1 MFSRTVRS
9 AAVASWLLAANLVVL
24 TLYLNPEVTLLGEAT
39 ALFLSL
45 FLPYA
50 LLGTAAFLVFTLFH
64 AAFRFG
70 PRPGSLLRGWPWLGS
85 FLSLAVTATS
95 AAYGF
100 NLLSYRHS
108 IPVDSLRALAAS
120 AAAAALALLVLLAVG
135 LDTLLFPR
143 RGRSLS
149 AALVVL
155 APAATLVVPLALR
168 PGPRPPSPP
177 VPVSLDPATSVRR
190 VTLIGID
197 GLGPA
202 FLRDGVARGN
212 LPAFARLLRR
222 GASGPLATLRPTEAP
237 PIWTTVVTGRL
248 PRDHGV
254 KSFVTYRLLGSS
266 RTYEL
271 LPKGALVGLLE
282 RASLVSTRPV
292 TSTSRRRRAL
302 WNVLSAFGVPAGVV
316 RLWGTYPPEQGQGFT
331 LSNYFHLFRDDKARA
346 EGTLQPPDLLPE
358 VRARAVRSGEVDP
371 ALLAEFVD
379 TAASDPPGAPWR
391 RELVDR
397 ALAPDLTYRRAGL
410 VLRAAYDPPF
420 FASYFYG
427 LDVVGHAFY
436 RYAHPERFGDVSAA
450 ESRRFRR
457 VLDRYA
463 ALLGQWV
470 GESGQGLRPGEVLI
484 VVSGY
489 GMEPV
494 PLWRRLLA
502 GLTGGSSYSGTHE
515 GAPDGFFL
523 AVGDG
528 VRAGAPLGPA
538 SVLDVMPTILYLFG
552 LPVARDMEGRVLTE
566 ILDDD
571 FARRNPVTFI
581 PSYESLAIAP
591 VAAHGDLDDL
601 PPQPEEEP

>member
-9 AAVASWLLAANLVVL
+9 AAVASWLVAANLVVL
-24 TLYLNPEVTLLGEAT
+24 TLYLNPEATLLGEAP

-70 PRPGSLLRGWPWLGS
+70 PRPASLLTGWPWLGS
-85 FLSLAVTATS
+85 FLSLTVTATT

-120 AAAAALALLVLLAVG
+120 AAAAALGLLVLLAVG
-135 LDTLLFPR
+135 LDALLFPR

-177 VPVSLDPATSVRR
+177 VPVSLDPATSM
-190 VTLIGID
+190 
-197 GLGPA
+197 
-202 FLRDGVARGN
+202 
-212 LPAFARLLRR
+212 RR

-237 PIWTTVVTGRL
+237 PIWTTVMTGRL

-254 KSFVTYRLLGSS
+254 KSFVTYRLLGSG

-450 ESRRFRR
+450 ESRRFGR

-463 ALLGQWV
+463 ALLSQWV

-528 VRAGAPLGPA
+528 IRAGAPLGPA